1 MKTDSEVHLMLRE
14 RKNGKTLEQ
23 AAARAGMSVPTARK
37 YLRAAKLPSALK
49 APRTYRTH
57 PNPFELDWP
66 WVEQHLQR
74 DSALQAKTLFGLLL
88 EQHPDRYTSGQLRT
102 FQRHV
107 ARWRA
112 LHGPERDV
120 IFEQVH
126 VPGRLAQSDF
136 THMDDLGITLGGVA
150 FPHLLFHL
158 VLTYSNV
165 EAVSICFSE
174 SFEALAEGLE
184 SCLWQLGGVPQQHRT
199 DNLSA
204 AVQTIGSAPQRTW
217 TDRYTALMQ
226 HYGMTPST
234 NNPGEAHENGDVE
247 QAHFRFKD
255 AVDQALRVRGS
266 RDFADRAAYA
276 NWLQELVRKRTATRQ
291 ARWVDELA
299 ALRPLPKTPLHP
311 CRERQVVV
319 TRFSTIRVLHNTYS
333 VPSRLI
339 GTTLTVRVRAE
350 VLELYVGTTC
360 ALTLPRLSGRFQA
373 RIDYHHLIWSLI
385 RKPGAFGQDRYR
397 DELFPSL
404 TFRTLYDTLTE
415 QQPSRA
421 DREYL
426 RILHLAAST
435 SESEV
440 EAALTL
446 LLESRSL
453 LTFDA
458 VRDLVRSGAPPA
470 LPPIS
475 QPQLDF
481 QVYDALLTTRCAH
494 G

>member
-37 YLRAAKLPSALK
+37 YLRAGKLPSALK
-49 APRTYRTH
+49 SPRTYLTH
-57 PNPFELDWP
+57 LNPFDADWP
-66 WVEQHLQR
+66 WVEAQLQR
-74 DSALQAKTLFGLLL
+74 DPALQAKTLFTVLC
-88 EQHPDRYTSGQLRT
+88 EDHPDRYSAGQLRT

-107 ARWRA
+107 AKWRA

-126 VPGRLAQSDF
+126 LPGRLAQSDF
-136 THMDDLGITLGGVA
+136 THMDDLGVTLGGVV

-165 EAVSICFSE
+165 EAATICFSE
-174 SFEALAEGLE
+174 SFESLAEGLE
-184 SCLWQLGGVPQQHRT
+184 SCLWQIGGVPQHHRT

-204 AVQTIGSAPQRTW
+204 AVQTIAPDGQRRW

-226 HYGMTPST
+226 HYGMSPST
-234 NNPGEAHENGDVE
+234 NTPGEAHENGDVE
-247 QAHFRFKD
+247 QAHFRFKQ

-276 NWLQELVRKRTATRQ
+276 NWLQELVRKRNATRQ
-291 ARWVDELA
+291 ARWTDDLT

-311 CRERQVVV
+311 CRELRLLVS
-319 TRFSTIRVLHNTYS
+319 RFSTIRVLHNTYS

-350 VLELYVGTTC
+350 VLELYVGTSC

-373 RIDYHHLIWSLI
+373 RIDYHHLIFSLV
-385 RKPGAFGQDRYR
+385 RKPGAFAQYRFR

-404 TFRTLYDTLTE
+404 SFRTLYDTLLE
-415 QQPSRA
+415 HQPTRA

-435 SESEV
+435 SEADV
-440 EAALTL
+440 EAALL
-446 LLESRSL
+446 
-453 LTFDA
+453 
-458 VRDLVRSGAPPA
+458 
-470 LPPIS
+470 
-475 QPQLDF
+475 
-481 QVYDALLTTRCAH
+481 
-494 G
+494 